1 MRNTLSVRTRCLA
14 GVGLVALMASPAL
27 AQDPAGEATE
37 VEEIVVTGSRI
48 AIAPEN
54 APQPVQV
61 LTAETLAAQGITEVA
76 DALDV
81 IPALQA
87 SESSAQAN
95 GGSVQLNLR
104 NLGTNRTLVLV
115 NGRRHVSGQPGTAAV
130 DISTIPSALVER
142 VEVLTGGASA
152 VYGSDAVT
160 GVVNFIMKRDFVGT
174 EWEIQGGIS
183 GQGDTEEIFGSFAQG
198 RDFDNGRGNIAI
210 AIQGSHSEALYYGDR
225 DWAANNRVADDKAN
239 PARSFQAGDPV
250 PAGQSASTVLGRTI
264 LLASGAPRYANTDP
278 ALIARATAAPARAYL
293 DFPTFSI
300 ASVGG
305 LIGYDSSGFGFAGGT
320 SDFRTRPDLDGNGT
334 FDCLQ
339 SQGGRGGGGGFPVGC
354 WVADPLT
361 SAIRPFRDGLIGN
374 FTEQFDGDGS
384 PQTFSNQS
392 LLPEDTAINL
402 NLLINYEF
410 SEAFRPYADL
420 KYAWNRGTTYNPYNT
435 FDDSI
440 PIALDN
446 PYIPTAI
453 RNIVNAEIAAG
464 NGDASSLVTIG
475 RDNIDLFDPEASS
488 ERETIRAVLGFG
500 GEVFGGWNY
509 DVSLNYGET
518 TQENRAFVRLEDR
531 FFSAIDAVRAPNGD
545 IVCRSTLNAAAFPR
559 YSYLTDTANFA
570 PGATIQQFGGFTTF
584 TPGANSPCRPINLF
598 GVGNSSQAGLD
609 FLRYE
614 ALDVSKI
621 DQLVIAATL
630 VGDFER
636 WFSLPGGPIGFAVGA
651 EYREENSEFTPDIA
665 RRNGDVFQYQTT
677 NITAGG
683 FDVAEAFLEFNFP
696 ILADVPFAEVLSVSI
711 AGRIGDYST
720 VGETS
725 TYKADAIWAPIQDI
739 RLRGGYAVAIRAPN
753 IGELFAPLNAATF
766 RPVDPC
772 DSVNVN
778 AGNNPA
784 NRLANCRADLGITG
798 AYNFTDPLTARFTGQ
813 TGGNPNL
820 EEEESE
826 SITYGV
832 VLQPR
837 FIPNFSLTADY
848 WSIEIENAISAVA
861 AQDIVNSCYDAP
873 DLNNQFCALFTRNRN
888 AASPTFRGFNYLLQ
902 TQLNFAGLE
911 ASGVDFALNYGFDFA
926 DLGRDGWGT
935 IDASLSGTYIEDRN
949 DFPFVANP
957 TQANPVK
964 FEQNVPEWAGTA
976 SIRWEVSDFT
986 VSWFSNYQ
994 SEQTLV
1000 STPIEDIARYA
1011 PAFADEFW
1019 SHNAS
1024 VRWDFK
1030 DGYSATFGVNNLTD
1044 EQPYLGNVATPVSP
1058 VGRAFFLR
1066 ISGSY

>member
-1 MRNTLSVRTRCLA
+1 MRKLKQTRMAALC
-14 GVGLVALMASPAL
+14 GVGLAALAAGAAH
-27 AQDPAGEATE
+27 AQDPGEVTQ

-61 LTAETLAAQGITEVA
+61 LSSETLAAQGVTEVA

-87 SESSAQAN
+87 SESTAQAN

-104 NLGTNRTLVLV
+104 GMGANRTLVLV

-174 EWEIQGGIS
+174 EWEFQTGIS
-183 GQGDTEEIFGSFAQG
+183 GQGDTEEFFGSFAQG
-198 RDFDNGRGNIAI
+198 RDFDNGRGNISVG
-210 AIQGSHSEALYYGDR
+210 IQASHSEALFYGDR

-239 PARSFQAGDPV
+239 PARSFQVGDPV
-250 PAGQSASTVLGRTI
+250 PTGQTAATVLGRTI
-264 LLASGAPRYANTDP
+264 LLANGQPRYANTDP
-278 ALIARATAAPARAYL
+278 SLIARAQAAPARAYL
-293 DFPTFSI
+293 NNPVFSI
-300 ASVGG
+300 ASIGG
-305 LIGYDSSGFGFAGGT
+305 LIGYDPSGYGFAEGPGG
-320 SDFRTRPDLDGNGT
+320 FRTRPDLDANGT

-354 WVADPLT
+354 WVADPVT
-361 SAIRPFRDGLIGN
+361 GAIRPFRDGLIGN
-374 FTEQFDGDGS
+374 FTEQFGGDGS

-402 NLLINYEF
+402 NLLLNYEF
-410 SEAFRPYADL
+410 SEAFRPYADI

-435 FDDSI
+435 FDDSV

-488 ERETIRAVLGFG
+488 ERETIRAVFGFD
-500 GEVFGGWNY
+500 GEIFGGWTY

-518 TQENRAFVRLEDR
+518 TQETRGFVRLEDR
-531 FFSAIDAVRAPNGD
+531 FFAAVDAVRAPNGD
-545 IVCRSTLNAAAFPR
+545 IVCRSTLNPNAFPR
-559 YSYLTDTANFA
+559 YSYLTDTANFG

-614 ALDVSKI
+614 AVDTSSI
-621 DQLVIAATL
+621 DQLVLAASL
-630 VGDFER
+630 VGDSER
-636 WFSLPGGPIGFAVGA
+636 WFSLPGGPVGFAIGA
-651 EYREENSEFTPDIA
+651 EYREENSVFTPDIA

-677 NITAGG
+677 NITEGG
-683 FDVAEAFLEFNFP
+683 FDVAEAFVELQFP
-696 ILADVPFAEVLSVSI
+696 ILSGVPFAEVLSLNL
-711 AGRIGDYST
+711 AGRVGDYST

-725 TYKADAIWAPIQDI
+725 TWKADAIWAPIEDI
-739 RLRGGYAVAIRAPN
+739 RFRGGYAVAIRAPN

-778 AGNNPA
+778 AGPNPA

-798 AYNFTDPLTARFTGQ
+798 TYNFTDPLTARFTGQ
-813 TGGNPNL
+813 TGGNANL
-820 EEEESE
+820 EEEEATTT
-826 SITYGV
+826 TYGL

-873 DLNNQFCALFTRNRN
+873 TLNNQFCALFTRNRN
-888 AASPTFRGFNYLLQ
+888 ATSPTFRGFNYLLQ
-902 TQLNFAGLE
+902 TQLNFARLE
-911 ASGVDFALNYGFDFA
+911 ASGVDFTVNYGFDFA
-926 DLGRDGWGT
+926 DIGKDAWGT
-935 IDASLSGTYIEDRN
+935 IDASVSGTYLEDRN

-957 TQANPVK
+957 SQANPVK
-964 FEQNVPEWAGTA
+964 LEQNFPEWAYGV
-976 SIRWEVSDFT
+976 SLRWQVADFT

-994 SEQTLV
+994 DEQTLV
-1000 STPIEDIARYA
+1000 STPIEDISRFA
-1011 PAFADEFW
+1011 PAFAEEMW

-1030 DGYSATFGVNNLTD
+1030 EGYSATFGVNNITD
-1044 EQPYLGNVATPVSP
+1044 EEPYLGNVATPVSP
-1058 VGRAFFLR
+1058 VGRSFFLR
-1066 ISGSY
+1066 ISGRY

>member
-1 MRNTLSVRTRCLA
+1 MRNPSSTRSIALA
-14 GVGLVALMASPAL
+14 GVAVAAL
-27 AQDPAGEATE
+27 LAGTAQAQDPGGETE
-37 VEEIVVTGSRI
+37 VEEIIVTGSRI

-61 LTAETLAAQGITEVA
+61 LTAETLVAQGITELA
-76 DALDV
+76 DGLDL

-87 SESSAQAN
+87 SESAAQAN

-104 NLGTNRTLVLV
+104 GMGANRTLVLV

-142 VEVLTGGASA
+142 TEILTGGASA

-160 GVVNFIMKRDFVGT
+160 GVVNFITRKDFVGT
-174 EWEIQGGIS
+174 EWEFQGGVS

-198 RDFDNGRGNIAI
+198 RDFDGGRGNIAVG
-210 AIQGSHSEALYYGDR
+210 IQASHSEALFYGDR

-239 PARSFQAGDPV
+239 PARSFQVGDPV
-250 PAGQSASTVLGRTI
+250 PAGQTANTVLGRTI
-264 LLASGAPRYANTDP
+264 LLANGNPRYANTDP
-278 ALIARATAAPARAYL
+278 ALIARAQAAPARAYL
-293 DFPTFSI
+293 NNPVFSI
-300 ASVGG
+300 ASIGG
-305 LIGYDSSGFGFAGGT
+305 LIGYDPYGDGFAGGT
-320 SDFRTRPDLDGNGT
+320 GDFRTRPDLDSNGI

-354 WVADPLT
+354 WVADPVT
-361 SAIRPFRDGLIGN
+361 GAIRPFRDGLIGN
-374 FTEQFDGDGS
+374 FTEQFGGDGS

-392 LLPEDTAINL
+392 LLPEDTAINV

-420 KYAWNRGTTYNPYNT
+420 KYAWNRGTTYNPYNS

-464 NGDASSLVTIG
+464 NGSNATSLVTIG

-500 GEVFGGWNY
+500 GEILGGWDY

-518 TQENRAFVRLEDR
+518 TQEARGFVRLEDR
-531 FFSAIDAVRAPNGD
+531 FFSAVDAVRAPNGE
-545 IVCRSTLNAAAFPR
+545 IVCRSTLNASAFPR
-559 YSYLTDTANFA
+559 YSYLTDTARFG

-584 TPGANSPCRPINLF
+584 TPGAGSPCRPINLF
-598 GVGNSSQAGLD
+598 GVGQSSQAGLD

-614 ALDVSKI
+614 AVDTSKI
-621 DQLVIAATL
+621 DQLVLAASLT
-630 VGDFER
+630 GDFER

-651 EYREENSEFTPDIA
+651 EYREENSEFTPDIM

-677 NITAGG
+677 NITEGG

-696 ILADVPFAEVLSVSI
+696 ILSGVPFAEVLSIGV

-725 TYKADAIWAPIQDI
+725 TYKIDGIWAPIRDI
-739 RLRGGYAVAIRAPN
+739 RFRGGYSVAIRAPN

-778 AGNNPA
+778 AGPNPA

-798 AYNFTDPLTARFTGQ
+798 TYNFTDPLTARFTGQ

-820 EEEESE
+820 GEEEAET
-826 SITYGV
+826 INYGV

-837 FIPNFSLTADY
+837 FLPEFSLTADY

-873 DLNNQFCALFTRNRN
+873 TLGNQFCALFTRNRN
-888 AASPTFRGFNYLLQ
+888 ATSPTFRGFNYLLQ
-902 TQLNFAGLE
+902 TQLNFARLE
-911 ASGVDFALNYGFDFA
+911 ASGVDFAVNYGLDFA
-926 DLGRDGWGT
+926 DLGHDAWGR
-935 IDASLSGTYIEDRN
+935 IDASVSGTYLEDRN

-957 TQANPVK
+957 SQANPVK
-964 FEQNVPEWAGTA
+964 LEQNFPEWAYGV
-976 SIRWEVSDFT
+976 SVRWQVSDVT

-994 SEQTLV
+994 DEQTLV
-1000 STPIEDIARYA
+1000 STPIEDISRFA

-1024 VRWDFK
+1024 IRWDFK
-1030 DGYSATFGVNNLTD
+1030 DGYSATFGVSNLTD
-1044 EQPYLGNVATPVSP
+1044 EEPYLGNVATPVSP
-1058 VGRAFFLR
+1058 VGRSFFLR
-1066 ISGSY
+1066 ISGKY